1 MLQLMVNIILHA
13 SNLAGLFFLGNFEQY
28 PKRMTNQHIYL
39 TIILFVLMSVVSQQ
53 NSTAQQVRNE
63 ANKTLQYPWA
73 GGLNSCQ
80 FGEIDLDGNGIKD
93 LFVFDRQGNRILTF
107 INEGIPGEV
116 SYIFAPEYASSFPQ
130 LFDWVQLV
138 DYDGDGKEDIFTYS
152 PGWAGIQ
159 VYRNTGTDE
168 ELAFVRVVFPYLTS
182 FQGGGYVNILSTN
195 ADYPAIV
202 DIDGDGDLDMLTF
215 WALGTYI
222 QQHTNQSV
230 EKYGHTDSLDFLQ
243 TEFCWG
249 RIAENEENNI
259 IYLDTCLFI
268 QKPTQFENGY
278 RHRGATMR
286 VIDMNNSGLPDLMLA
301 DVDYPGLTLLTNGG
315 NMDNAFMVGQDTA
328 FPGNDVPVRLF
339 SMPSTAL
346 VDVNN
351 NGLKDLLV
359 SPFDPSPIVSENKNS
374 VWLYLNEGTAEQP
387 VFRLHTKNFL
397 QGQMIDLGAGA
408 YPILYDVNQNGLLD
422 LVVGNFG
429 YYKYSWY
436 DFGMLKSRYLGQ
448 IAFFENIGEPG
459 LPAFQLMDADLA
471 GLSSL
476 GLRGLVPAMA
486 DLTGNGL
493 PDLLVGNEN
502 GSLIFVEQTSAGNW
516 TIREQEF
523 AGIQAGTYSAPQ
535 LFDIDGDAVV
545 DLVIG
550 KKDGTLSF
558 YKGIENSGQINFQ
571 FVTEQLGGVNVTD
584 FNISYDGY
592 STPNF
597 FYSPDDELLLA
608 VGSEQGKLFLFDQV
622 TGNLPV
628 GPFREIDQ
636 LAALLDTNLQNFDLG
651 LRSSAFLSDLY
662 GNGTLV
668 MIAGNYGGGL
678 QLFNAS
684 VEVNPGLTGLQAEF
698 DVQLIPN
705 PARHKVRLVFDQFC
719 EQLLSLRIYSS
730 TGQLAMESDIP
741 WQEAGMEIDIENLQ
755 KGIYFVELIACNM
768 KMVNKLVVL

>member
-1 MLQLMVNIILHA
+1 MIRFIQLFLTA
-13 SNLAGLFFLGNFEQY
+13 ALFFACAFVFLAKAQMVQG
-28 PKRMTNQHIYL
+28 KDSKAL
-39 TIILFVLMSVVSQQ
+39 LF
-53 NSTAQQVRNE
+53 
-63 ANKTLQYPWA
+63 PWA

-80 FGEIDLDGNGIKD
+80 FGEIDLNGNGTKD

-107 INEGIPGEV
+107 INEGHSGEI
-116 SYIFAPEYASSFPQ
+116 SYRFAPEYASSFPQ
-130 LFDWVQLV
+130 LIDWVQLV

-159 VYRNTGTDE
+159 VYRNISGD
-168 ELAFVRVVFPYLTS
+168 ELAFERVVFPYLTS

-230 EKYGHTDSLDFLQ
+230 EKYGHADSLDFLQ

-259 IYLDTCLFI
+259 IYLDTCLFK
-268 QKPTQFENGY
+268 QKPKHGDNGY

-286 VIDMNNSGLPDLMLA
+286 VIDANNSGLPDLIIA

-315 NMDNAFMVGQDTA
+315 SIGNAFMESQDTA
-328 FPGNDVPVRLF
+328 FPSYDVPVRLF
-339 SMPSTAL
+339 SMPATAL
-346 VDVNN
+346 IDVNN

-387 VFRLHTKNFL
+387 VFRLHTRNFL
-397 QGQMIDLGAGA
+397 QDQMIDLGAGA
-408 YPILYDVNQNGLLD
+408 YPILHDVNQNGLMD

-448 IAFFENIGEPG
+448 IAYFENIGEPG
-459 LPAFQLMDADLA
+459 LPAFQLMNADLA

-493 PDLLVGNEN
+493 PDILVGNEN

-516 TIREQEF
+516 ALSDQAF
-523 AGIQAGTYSAPQ
+523 AGIQVGAYSAPQ
-535 LFDIDGDAVV
+535 LFDVDGDAVV

-550 KKDGTLSF
+550 KKEGTLSF
-558 YKGIENSGQINFQ
+558 YRGIENDGQISFQ
-571 FVTEQLGGVNVTD
+571 FVTDEMGGVNVTD

-597 FYSPDDELLLA
+597 FHTPENELLLA
-608 VGSEQGKLFLFDQV
+608 VGSEQGKIFLFDQIV
-622 TGNLPV
+622 GNLPD

-636 LAALLDTNLQNFDLG
+636 LAALLDTNLQSFDVG
-651 LRSSAFLSDLY
+651 MRSSVFLTDML
-662 GNGTLV
+662 GNGSMTMLT
-668 MIAGNYGGGL
+668 GNYGGGL
-678 QLFNAS
+678 QLFNGNAN
-684 VEVNPGLTGLQAEF
+684 VNPGLIGLRTALDF
-698 DVQLIPN
+698 KLFPN
-705 PARHKVRLVFDQFC
+705 PATDKVRLVF
-719 EQLLSLRIYSS
+719 EQSLPHVLKLRIYSS
-730 TGQLAMESDIP
+730 TGQLVMETLVLVQNGYVDLNLGS
-741 WQEAGMEIDIENLQ
+741 LQ
-755 KGIYFVELIACNM
+755 KGIYVIELTHDHL
-768 KMVNKLVVL
+768 KTLRKLVLI

>member
-1 MLQLMVNIILHA
+1 MTNFSIYLIICISIVLG
-13 SNLAGLFFLGNFEQY
+13 AGL
-28 PKRMTNQHIYL
+28 
-39 TIILFVLMSVVSQQ
+39 QQ
-53 NSTAQQVRNE
+53 DCTAQQVRNE
-63 ANKTLQYPWA
+63 TNQTLQYPWA

-80 FGEIDLDGNGIKD
+80 FGEIDLNGNGIKD

-107 INEGIPGEV
+107 INEGIPGKI
-116 SYIFAPEYASSFPQ
+116 SYAFAPEYASSFPQ
-130 LFDWVQLV
+130 LIDWVQLV
-138 DYDGDGKEDIFTYS
+138 DYDGDGREDIFTYS

-159 VYRNTGTDE
+159 VYRNMSVD
-168 ELAFVRVVFPYLTS
+168 ELAFERVVFPYLTS

-222 QQHTNQSV
+222 QQHKNQSV
-230 EKYGHTDSLDFLQ
+230 EKYGHADSLDFLQ

-259 IYLDTCLFI
+259 IYLDTCLFKH
-268 QKPTQFENGY
+268 KPTQFDGGY

-286 VIDMNNSGLPDLMLA
+286 IMDMNNNGLPDLIIG

-315 NMDNAFMVGQDTA
+315 SIGNAFMVDQDTA

-339 SMPSTAL
+339 SMPATAL

-397 QGQMIDLGAGA
+397 QDQMIDLGAGA

-422 LVVGNFG
+422 LVAGNFG
-429 YYKYSWY
+429 YYKFSWY

-448 IAFFENIGEPG
+448 IAYFENIGEPG
-459 LPAFQLMDADLA
+459 LPAFQLMDADMA

-493 PDLLVGNEN
+493 ADMLVGNEN
-502 GSLIFVEQTSAGNW
+502 GSLIFVEQLSAGNW
-516 TIREQEF
+516 SIREQAF
-523 AGIQAGTYSAPQ
+523 ANIQVGAYSAPQ
-535 LFDIDGDAVV
+535 LFDLDGDAVV

-550 KKDGTLSF
+550 KKNGTLSF
-558 YKGIENSGQINFQ
+558 YKGIENDGQISFQ
-571 FVTEQLGGVNVTD
+571 FVTDELGGVNVTD

-597 FYSPDDELLLA
+597 FRSPDDELLLA
-608 VGSEQGKLFLFDQV
+608 VGSEQGKIFLFDQV
-622 TGNLPV
+622 SGNLPD
-628 GPFREIDQ
+628 GPFREIDH
-636 LAALLDTNLQNFDLG
+636 LAALLDTNLQNFDVG
-651 LRSSAFLSDLY
+651 MRSSAFLADLY
-662 GNGTLV
+662 GNGSLV
-668 MIAGNYGGGL
+668 MMAGNYGGGL

-684 VEVNPGLTGLQAEF
+684 AEVNPGLIGLQPVF
-698 DVQLIPN
+698 DFKLVPN
-705 PARHKVRLVFDQFC
+705 PAADKVRLVFDKFC
-719 EQLLSLRIYSS
+719 NQPFSLCIYSS
-730 TGQLAMESDIP
+730 AGQLVKESVISG
-741 WQEAGMEIDIENLQ
+741 QEGSTEINIENLQ
-755 KGIYFVELIACNM
+755 KGFYIVELNACNM
-768 KMVNKLVVL
+768 KVVNKLVVL

>member
-1 MLQLMVNIILHA
+1 MTNFSIYLIICISIVLG
-13 SNLAGLFFLGNFEQY
+13 AGL
-28 PKRMTNQHIYL
+28 
-39 TIILFVLMSVVSQQ
+39 QQ
-53 NSTAQQVRNE
+53 DCTAQQVRNE
-63 ANKTLQYPWA
+63 TNQTLQYPWA

-80 FGEIDLDGNGIKD
+80 FGEIDLNGNGIKD

-107 INEGIPGEV
+107 INEGIPGKI
-116 SYIFAPEYASSFPQ
+116 SYAFAPEYASSFPQ
-130 LFDWVQLV
+130 LIDWVQLV
-138 DYDGDGKEDIFTYS
+138 DYDGDGREDIFTYS

-159 VYRNTGTDE
+159 VYRNMSVD
-168 ELAFVRVVFPYLTS
+168 ELAFERVVFPYLTS

-230 EKYGHTDSLDFLQ
+230 EKYGHADSLDFLQ

-259 IYLDTCLFI
+259 IYLDTCLFKH
-268 QKPTQFENGY
+268 KPTQFDGGY

-286 VIDMNNSGLPDLMLA
+286 IMDMNNNGLPDLIIG

-315 NMDNAFMVGQDTA
+315 SIGNAFMVDQDTA

-339 SMPSTAL
+339 SMPATAL

-397 QGQMIDLGAGA
+397 QDQMIDLGAGA

-422 LVVGNFG
+422 LVAGNFG
-429 YYKYSWY
+429 YYKFSWY

-448 IAFFENIGEPG
+448 IAYFENIGEPG
-459 LPAFQLMDADLA
+459 LPAFQLMDADMA

-493 PDLLVGNEN
+493 ADMLVGNEN
-502 GSLIFVEQTSAGNW
+502 GSLIFVEQISDGNW
-516 TIREQEF
+516 SIREQAF
-523 AGIQAGTYSAPQ
+523 AGIQVGAYSAPQ
-535 LFDIDGDAVV
+535 LFDLDGDAVV

-550 KKDGTLSF
+550 KKNGTLSF
-558 YKGIENSGQINFQ
+558 YKGIENDGQISFQ
-571 FVTEQLGGVNVTD
+571 FVTDELGGVNVTD

-597 FYSPDDELLLA
+597 FRSPDDELLLA
-608 VGSEQGKLFLFDQV
+608 VGSEQGKIFLFDQV
-622 TGNLPV
+622 SGNLPD
-628 GPFREIDQ
+628 GPFREIDH
-636 LAALLDTNLQNFDLG
+636 LAALLDTNLQNFDVG
-651 LRSSAFLSDLY
+651 MRSSAFLADLY
-662 GNGTLV
+662 GNGSLV
-668 MIAGNYGGGL
+668 MMAGNYGGGL

-684 VEVNPGLTGLQAEF
+684 AEVNPGLIGLQPVF
-698 DVQLIPN
+698 DFKLVPN
-705 PARHKVRLVFDQFC
+705 PAADKVRLVFDKFC
-719 EQLLSLRIYSS
+719 NQPFSLCIYSS
-730 TGQLAMESDIP
+730 AGQLVKESVISG
-741 WQEAGMEIDIENLQ
+741 QEGSTEINIENLQ
-755 KGIYFVELIACNM
+755 KGFYIVELNACNM
-768 KMVNKLVVL
+768 KVVNKLVVL

>member
-1 MLQLMVNIILHA
+1 MLVAGRQHA
-13 SNLAGLFFLGNFEQY
+13 C
-28 PKRMTNQHIYL
+28 
-39 TIILFVLMSVVSQQ
+39 
-53 NSTAQQVRNE
+53 TAQQVRNE
-63 ANKTLQYPWA
+63 ANQTLQYPWA

-80 FGEIDLDGNGIKD
+80 FGEIDLNGNGIKD

-107 INEGIPGEV
+107 INEGIPGKI
-116 SYIFAPEYASSFPQ
+116 SYAFAPEYASSFPQ
-130 LFDWVQLV
+130 LIDWVQLV

-159 VYRNTGTDE
+159 VYRNISVD
-168 ELAFVRVVFPYLTS
+168 ELAFERVVFPYLTS
-182 FQGGGYVNILSTN
+182 FQGGGYVNIISTN

-230 EKYGHTDSLDFLQ
+230 EKYGHIDSLDFLQ

-259 IYLDTCLFI
+259 IYLDTCLFKH
-268 QKPTQFENGY
+268 KPTQFEDGY

-286 VIDMNNSGLPDLMLA
+286 ILDMNNNGLPDLIIG

-315 NMDNAFMVGQDTA
+315 SIDNAFVVSQDTA
-328 FPGNDVPVRLF
+328 FPSYDVPVRLF
-339 SMPSTAL
+339 SMPATAL

-397 QGQMIDLGAGA
+397 QDQMIDLGAGA
-408 YPILYDVNQNGLLD
+408 YPILHDVNQNGLLD
-422 LVVGNFG
+422 LVAGNFG

-448 IAFFENIGEPG
+448 IAYFENIGEPG
-459 LPAFQLMDADLA
+459 LPAFQLMDADMA

-493 PDLLVGNEN
+493 ADMLVGNEN
-502 GSLIFVEQTSAGNW
+502 GNLIFVEQTSAGNW
-516 TIREQEF
+516 TIRDQAF
-523 AGIQAGTYSAPQ
+523 ANIQVGAYSAPQ
-535 LFDIDGDAVV
+535 LFDLDGDAVV

-550 KKDGTLSF
+550 KKNGTLSF
-558 YKGIENSGQINFQ
+558 YKGVENDGQISFQ
-571 FVTEQLGGVNVTD
+571 FVTDELGGVNVTD

-597 FYSPDDELLLA
+597 FFSPDDELLLA
-608 VGSEQGKLFLFDQV
+608 VGSEQGKIFLFDQV
-622 TGNLPV
+622 SGNLPN

-636 LAALLDTNLQNFDLG
+636 LAALLDTNLQNFDVG
-651 LRSSAFLSDLY
+651 MRSSAFLADLY
-662 GNGTLV
+662 GNGSLA
-668 MIAGNYGGGL
+668 MMAGNYGGGL

-684 VEVNPGLTGLQAEF
+684 AEVNPGLMGLQPVF
-698 DVQLIPN
+698 DFKLVPN
-705 PARHKVRLVFDQFC
+705 PATDKVRLVFDQFC
-719 EQLLSLRIYSS
+719 NQSLRLRIYSS
-730 TGQLAMESDIP
+730 TGQLVKESVISGQEGGMDIN
-741 WQEAGMEIDIENLQ
+741 IESLQ
-755 KGIYFVELIACNM
+755 KGIYIVELNACNM
-768 KMVNKLVVL
+768 KVVNKLVVL

>member
-39 TIILFVLMSVVSQQ
+39 TIILFVLMSAVSQQ
-53 NSTAQQVRNE
+53 NCTAQQVRNE
-63 ANKTLQYPWA
+63 VNQTLQYPWA

-80 FGEIDLDGNGIKD
+80 FGEIDLNGNGIKD

-107 INEGIPGEV
+107 INEGIPGEI
-116 SYIFAPEYASSFPQ
+116 SYAFAPEYTSSFPQ
-130 LFDWVQLV
+130 LVDWVQLV

-159 VYRNTGTDE
+159 VYRNISVN
-168 ELAFVRVVFPYLTS
+168 ELAFERVVFPYLTS

-230 EKYGHTDSLDFLQ
+230 EKYGHADSLDFLQ

-259 IYLDTCLFI
+259 IYLDTCLFK
-268 QKPTQFENGY
+268 QKPTQFDGGY

-286 VIDMNNSGLPDLMLA
+286 VIDVNNSGLPDLILA

-315 NMDNAFMVGQDTA
+315 SIDNAFMVGQDTA
-328 FPGNDVPVRLF
+328 FPSYDVPVRLF
-339 SMPSTAL
+339 SMPATAL

-359 SPFDPSPIVSENKNS
+359 SPFDPSPVVSENKNS
-374 VWLYLNEGTAEQP
+374 IWLYLNEGTAEQP

-397 QGQMIDLGAGA
+397 QSQMIDLGAGA
-408 YPILYDVNQNGLLD
+408 YPILFDVNQNGLLD

-459 LPAFQLMDADLA
+459 LPAFQLMDNDLA

-493 PDLLVGNEN
+493 ADMLIGNEN
-502 GSLIFVEQTSAGNW
+502 GNLIFVEQTSAGNW

-535 LFDIDGDAVV
+535 LFDVDGDAVV

-550 KKDGTLSF
+550 KKNGTLSY
-558 YKGIENSGQINFQ
+558 YKGVENDGQISFQ
-571 FVTEQLGGVNVTD
+571 YVTDELGGVNVTD
-584 FNISYDGY
+584 FNISFDGY

-597 FYSPDDELLLA
+597 FRSPDDELLLA
-608 VGSEQGKLFLFDQV
+608 VGSEQGKIFLFDQV
-622 TGNLPV
+622 SGNLPD

-636 LAALLDTNLQNFDLG
+636 LAALLDTNLQSLDAG
-651 LRSSAFLSDLY
+651 MRSSASLADLY
-662 GNGTLV
+662 GNGSLV
-668 MIAGNYGGGL
+668 MMAGNYGGGL
-678 QLFNAS
+678 QLFNANID
-684 VEVNPGLTGLQAEF
+684 VNPGLTGLRAAF
-698 DVQLIPN
+698 DFKLVPN
-705 PARHKVRLVFDQFC
+705 PARDKVRLVFDQFC
-719 EQLLSLRIYSS
+719 EQPFSLRIYNIA
-730 TGQLAMESDIP
+730 GQLAMNFDHL
-741 WQEAGMEIDIENLQ
+741 WQRHEMEIDIGNLQ
-755 KGIYFVELIACNM
+755 KGIYMIELKTCSKSI
-768 KMVNKLVVL
+768 VNKLVVL

>member
-1 MLQLMVNIILHA
+1 MTMKYRSVFLIFCIYTVLVA
-13 SNLAGLFFLGNFEQY
+13 S
-28 PKRMTNQHIYL
+28 R
-39 TIILFVLMSVVSQQ
+39 QQ
-53 NSTAQQVRNE
+53 ECTAQQVRDE
-63 ANKTLQYPWA
+63 ASQTLQYPWA

-80 FGEIDLDGNGIKD
+80 FGEIDLNGNGIKD

-107 INEGIPGEV
+107 INEGIPGEI
-116 SYIFAPEYASSFPQ
+116 SYAFAPEYASSFPQ
-130 LFDWVQLV
+130 LVDWVQLV

-159 VYRNTGTDE
+159 VYRNISVD
-168 ELAFVRVVFPYLTS
+168 ELAFERVVFPYLTS

-222 QQHTNQSV
+222 QQHTNQSI

-259 IYLDTCLFI
+259 IYLDTCLFKH
-268 QKPTQFENGY
+268 KPTQFEDGY
-278 RHRGATMR
+278 RHRGATML
-286 VIDMNNSGLPDLMLA
+286 IMDMNNSGLPDLIIG

-315 NMDNAFMVGQDTA
+315 SMENAFMVGQDTA
-328 FPGNDVPVRLF
+328 FPSYDVPVRLF
-339 SMPSTAL
+339 SMPATAL

-408 YPILYDVNQNGLLD
+408 YPILFDVNQNGLLD

-448 IAFFENIGEPG
+448 IAYFENIGGPG
-459 LPAFQLMDADLA
+459 LPAFQLMDADMA

-493 PDLLVGNEN
+493 ADMLVGNEN
-502 GSLIFVEQTSAGNW
+502 GNLIFVEQLSAGNW
-516 TIREQEF
+516 SVRDQAF
-523 AGIQAGTYSAPQ
+523 AGIQVGAYSAPQ
-535 LFDIDGDAVV
+535 LFDVDGDAVV

-550 KKDGTLSF
+550 KKNGTLSYF
-558 YKGIENSGQINFQ
+558 KGVENDGQIGFQ
-571 FVTEQLGGVNVTD
+571 FVTDELGGVNVTD
-584 FNISYDGY
+584 FNVSYDGY

-597 FYSPDDELLLA
+597 FRSPDDELLLA
-608 VGSEQGKLFLFDQV
+608 VGSEQGKIFLFDQV
-622 TGNLPV
+622 SGNLPD
-628 GPFREIDQ
+628 GPFREIDH
-636 LAALLDTNLQNFDLG
+636 LAALLDTNLQNFDVG
-651 LRSSAFLSDLY
+651 MRSSAFLADLY
-662 GNGTLV
+662 DNGSLA
-668 MIAGNYGGGL
+668 MMAGNYGGGL

-684 VEVNPGLTGLQAEF
+684 AEVNPGLMGLRPVF
-698 DVQLIPN
+698 DFKLVPN
-705 PARHKVRLVFDQFC
+705 PAAAKVRLVFDQIC
-719 EQLLSLRIYSS
+719 NQPLDVRIYSS
-730 TGQLAMESDIP
+730 AGQLVKEMIIP
-741 WQEAGMEIDIENLQ
+741 MQEGSAEINIENLQ